1 MAGTRRLTQLVETA
15 TGLLDLPDGPL
26 VVALS
31 GGADSAAL
39 AYLVSAM
46 DREVRGVHVDHR
58 LSASPTMRMAA
69 VTIAGK
75 VGIDL
80 EVVETEVSDG
90 PSPEGQAREAR
101 YRALGEATGREE
113 SVLTA
118 HTADDNAE
126 TVIINL
132 IRGTGTRGLAGIP
145 RHRSPNVYRPLLGI
159 GRSSTREIAG
169 LAGLGFVDDPMN
181 LDPGLT
187 RNYLRATVF
196 PLLTQL
202 NPDLSGAIGRMSDL
216 VRADADLIDTLAARI
231 QISSGPGTARVPM
244 GALAATPDPV
254 TDRVLMAMIAHVTGS
269 PGVTADLL
277 SRVDAVVRGDARTS
291 QLLGTVEARRHGPF
305 LVIEGMPPSEP
316 GVVGLSVGETRWGR
330 LVFELS
336 KRDEVCQ
343 VAPLSR
349 WHAVFPPGTMLT
361 VESNGVVHADGNP
374 AWVPGEKRLPVA
386 WYSPGTVG
394 YLSVF
399 AREDSG
405 WTSSP

>member
-15 TGLLDLPDGPL
+15 IGLLDLPDGPL

-46 DREVRGVHVDHR
+46 DRQVRGVHVDHR
-58 LSASPTMRMAA
+58 LAASPTMRMAA
-69 VTIAGK
+69 VAIAGK

-80 EVVETEVSDG
+80 EVVETEVRDG

-101 YRALGEATGREE
+101 YRALGEATGSEE

-132 IRGTGTRGLAGIP
+132 IRGTGIRGLAGIP
-145 RHRSPNVYRPLLGI
+145 RHRSPNVYRPLLVI
-159 GRSSTREIAG
+159 DRSSTREIAG

-231 QISSGPGTARVPM
+231 QVSSGPGTARVPI
-244 GALAATPDPV
+244 GALAAAPDPV
-254 TDRVLMAMIAHVTGS
+254 TDLVLKAMVAHVTGS

-277 SRVDAVVRGDARTS
+277 SRVDAVVRGDARAS
-291 QLLGTVEARRHGPF
+291 QLLGTFEARRDGPF
-305 LVIEGMPPSEP
+305 LVIEGTPPAEP
-316 GVVGLSVGETRWGR
+316 GVVGL
-330 LVFELS
+330 
-336 KRDEVCQ
+336 
-343 VAPLSR
+343 
-349 WHAVFPPGTMLT
+349 
-361 VESNGVVHADGNP
+361 
-374 AWVPGEKRLPVA
+374 
-386 WYSPGTVG
+386 
-394 YLSVF
+394 
-399 AREDSG
+399 
-405 WTSSP
+405 